1 MINYWITDS
10 KTFNYHTD
18 VTTNL
23 YLRVYEDDVLIYSV
37 NSEIIAGV
45 NYYTTMMS
53 GWNTKKVFLLDKN
66 TNEEITF
73 DLIGKQDVLT
83 DDEKIKFDKYVT
95 TLTLTERTEL
105 CDIMERNG
113 SDKSTLHNYTRY
125 YSQIFD
131 KYKHY
136 EINIFELGLG
146 TNNPNFEF
154 NMGSNGVPGASILG
168 WSEYFTKSNVFG
180 ADIDTGCLFNTNRIK
195 TFYCDQTNPY
205 IVRQMWDS
213 KYLDFKLDII
223 IEDGL
228 HTFNGN
234 VTFFENSYHKLS
246 YNGIFIIEDID
257 SGELIN
263 WVNKIEEYE
272 TVLPQFKFEVIRLVY
287 TNKPDNNL
295 IKITYR

>member
-10 KTFNYHTD
+10 KTFNYNAD
-18 VTTNL
+18 RATNL
-23 YLRVYEDDVLIYSV
+23 YLRVYEFDTLIYSATIELV
-37 NSEIIAGV
+37 ANV
-45 NYYTTMMS
+45 NYYTSMVS
-53 GWNTKKVFLLDKN
+53 GWNTKRVFLIDKD
-66 TNEEITF
+66 TNEEIIF
-73 DLIGKQDVLT
+73 DLVGQKGELT
-83 DDEKIKFDKYVT
+83 EDQKIKFGKYIT
-95 TLTLTERTEL
+95 TLTLDEKTDL
-105 CDIMERNG
+105 CGIMEKNG
-113 SDKSTLHNYTRY
+113 SDKSTGHNYTRF

-131 KYKHY
+131 KYKKY

-146 TNNPNFEF
+146 TNNSEFDF
-154 NMGSNGVPGASILG
+154 NMGIDGVPGASLLG

-180 ADIDTGCLFNTNRIK
+180 ADIDTDCLFNTDRIR

-213 KYLDFKLDII
+213 KYLDFKFDII

-234 VTFFENSYHKLS
+234 ITFFENSCHKLS

-257 SGELIN
+257 SGEIVN
-263 WVNKIEEYE
+263 WLNKFEEYE
-272 TVLPQFKFEVIRLVY
+272 TKFPQFNFEFIQLVY

-295 IKITYR
+295 IKIIYR